1 MTPAPR
7 STAPGAVALMKKVS
21 SELGSTKLAAMASRI
36 ALSTSGHFDAIIK
49 DLDEQAKQL
58 NRDEEADLV
67 TKEQCEEDR
76 QKNTKIA
83 KEEAMAI
90 DDNTA
95 FIDRKNEFIADLD
108 KKMAE
113 ANQEI
118 ADTEAELQ
126 AAREQRGL
134 EATAYAGNKAADES
148 AVALIEQTMAVLKK
162 FYEDNGLAL
171 VQQPQVDAGAAPP
184 PPPQTWS
191 EPYGGAQ
198 GESNGI
204 QGILGLIK
212 EDVNK
217 DIKVA
222 TQEEN
227 DAITEFETL
236 ESDSA
241 ASISGLNAEISDLA
255 TQEENDKSTLDDTI
269 DILKSIAP
277 ECDYI
282 SVNFEIRKKNRWA
295 ERDGLEKVKA
305 ILSGA
310 AGEGF
315 GGNFL
320 QKGKKGC

>member
-1 MTPAPR
+1 
-7 STAPGAVALMKKVS
+7 
-21 SELGSTKLAAMASRI
+21 
-36 ALSTSGHFDAIIK
+36 
-49 DLDEQAKQL
+49 
-58 NRDEEADLV
+58 
-67 TKEQCEEDR
+67 
-76 QKNTKIA
+76 
-83 KEEAMAI
+83 
-90 DDNTA
+90 
-95 FIDRKNEFIADLD
+95 
-108 KKMAE
+108 
-113 ANQEI
+113 
-118 ADTEAELQ
+118 
-126 AAREQRGL
+126 
-134 EATAYAGNKAADES
+134 
-148 AVALIEQTMAVLKK
+148 MAVLKK
-162 FYEDNGLAL
+162 FYEDNDLAL

-227 DAITEFETL
+227 DAITEFENL

-241 ASISGLNAEISDLA
+241 ASISGLNAEIADLETQKAGAQQAIAEEEQKKSD
-255 TQEENDKSTLDDTI
+255 NKSTLDDTI

-295 ERDGLEKVKA
+295 ERDGLEKAKA

-315 GGNFL
+315 GGSFL
-320 QKGKKGC
+320 QKAKKGC